1 MLPQPR
7 QCVHECHFLVMQ
19 VPLAKMDGH
28 LALQILSY
36 YIVLFPSLDVI
47 SAYPL
52 VVLTIANN
60 LYLIFT
66 GKDADS
72 DKRRYAWA
80 LKLLLKFISAI
91 LPLISG
97 LFIAN
102 LVNVLQFAGLLGFLV
117 CYLFP
122 TLFQLGSQYQC
133 LRLFGN
139 STAGDNE
146 DSETED
152 IALLQDAN
160 RKTNKDLC
168 RQWWLTYKNP
178 VYWTSYS
185 TPFSHPIGV
194 VVMATVAFMLFL
206 LAIASIVL
214 SIEEHATQSGMAN
227 ATLNTMS
234 Y

>member
-1 MLPQPR
+1 
-7 QCVHECHFLVMQ
+7 
-19 VPLAKMDGH
+19 MDGY

-60 LYLIFT
+60 IYLIFT

-80 LKLLLKFISAI
+80 FKLLLKFVSAI
-91 LPLISG
+91 LPLVSG

-102 LVNVLQFAGLLGFLV
+102 LVNVLQFAGLLGFLI

-133 LRLFGN
+133 LKLFGM
-139 STAGDNE
+139 STLGDGDNS
-146 DSETED
+146 DTED
-152 IALLQDAN
+152 IALLQDATK
-160 RKTNKDLC
+160 KTNKDLC
-168 RQWWLTYKNP
+168 KQWWLTYKNP
-178 VYWTSYS
+178 LYWTSYS
-185 TPFSHPIGV
+185 TPFSHPVGV
-194 VVMATVAFMLFL
+194 VVMAAVAFVLFV
-206 LAIASIVL
+206 LAVASIVL
-214 SIEEHATQSGMAN
+214 SIEEHAVQN
-227 ATLNTMS
+227 
-234 Y
+234 